1 MLPWTQEEGAIDE
14 GIPVENVHDVLAKH
28 TRYPVHFVA
37 GIAGQY
43 EYSSL
48 VVTDTAF
55 VFHLDVIRV
64 DLVLGQDIERAVVVS
79 VLEYATTRVM
89 PGPVLHDCPSWWLLG
104 L

>member
-14 GIPVENVHDVLAKH
+14 GVPVENVHDVLAKH

-37 GIAGQY
+37 GVAGQY

-55 VFHLDVIRV
+55 VFHLKEA
-64 DLVLGQDIERAVVVS
+64 Q
-79 VLEYATTRVM
+79 
-89 PGPVLHDCPSWWLLG
+89 
-104 L
+104 